1 MPLNIKIE
9 NFEGPFDLLLHLIK
23 KNKMDIYDVK
33 IHEITYQYLEYI
45 HRIREMDLEVT
56 SEFIVMAA
64 SLLEI
69 KSKTLLPKQPAQEE
83 NEDEDP
89 RKQLIEKLIEYNK
102 FKSAAEFL
110 KNREIKT
117 GKCFSKKPEII
128 VKKTESLKPQD
139 FLKGMTMLK
148 LYNIYSKLINT
159 YIDKINVDNKIER
172 EIPKDKFK
180 IEDKM
185 NYIKSNVDFGQTI
198 QFSNILNKCSFKI
211 EKVVTFIALLELIRL
226 GIVSAIQNENFN
238 EIYIERL
245 ILNESN

>member
-1 MPLNIKIE
+1 
-9 NFEGPFDLLLHLIK
+9 
-23 KNKMDIYDVK
+23 MDIYDVK

-69 KSKTLLPKQPAQEE
+69 KSKMLLPKQQVQD
-83 NEDEDP
+83 EDDGEDP
-89 RKQLIEKLIEYNK
+89 RKELIEKLVEYNK
-102 FKSAAEFL
+102 FKSVAELL
-110 KNREIKT
+110 KNKEIKT
-117 GKCFSKKPEII
+117 GKCFGKKPEII
-128 VKKTESLKPQD
+128 VKKMENLKPKD

-159 YIDKINVDNKIER
+159 YMEKINVENRINR

-185 NYIKSNVDFGQTI
+185 EYIKSSVDFGQTFK
-198 QFSNILNKCSFKI
+198 FSNILNKCSFKI
-211 EKVVTFIALLELIRL
+211 EKIVTFIALLELTRL
-226 GIVSAIQNENFN
+226 GVVSVIQSGSFN
-238 EIYIERL
+238 EIYVERL
-245 ILNESN
+245 ILNEAD